1 MLVRNLTRESLSL
14 QTGSHY
20 TGKIWACQEKNKRW
34 KKKQQE
40 FETLKF
46 NPKIE
51 LNQHLEKPIKPKQF
65 AIKKV
70 MKQDTGEKSKND
82 ENI

>member
-1 MLVRNLTRESLSL
+1 MTKKMKLIKIMYIFFIVRSL
-14 QTGSHY
+14 
-20 TGKIWACQEKNKRW
+20 I
-34 KKKQQE
+34 

>member
-1 MLVRNLTRESLSL
+1 M
-14 QTGSHY
+14 
-20 TGKIWACQEKNKRW
+20 EKNDVIT
-34 KKKQQE
+34 KKIKLIKIIYISFIVRSLI
-40 FETLKF
+40 FEILKF

-70 MKQDTGEKSKND
+70 MKHDTGEKSKND
-82 ENI
+82 ENM